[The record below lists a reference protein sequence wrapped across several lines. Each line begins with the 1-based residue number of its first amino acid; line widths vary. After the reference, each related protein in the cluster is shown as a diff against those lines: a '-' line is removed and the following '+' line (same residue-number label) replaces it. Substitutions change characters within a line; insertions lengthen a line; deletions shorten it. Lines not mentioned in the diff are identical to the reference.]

1 MLLILFCIYGKKISL
16 RLIEEKT
23 KEIQKKYA
31 QIEFAKA
38 VADLADQSLIVNNA
52 FILDQAAVPLENCM
66 IYFFCK
72 TVSGKFEFYL
82 FIYDCKSLE
91 LLHMYELNDRLCTFF
106 EKDRSHFL
114 NRALFDL
121 FLQDKNKFLKLL
133 YKYNDPEK
141 MLKKINGK

>member
-1 MLLILFCIYGKKISL
+1 
-16 RLIEEKT
+16 
-23 KEIQKKYA
+23 
-31 QIEFAKA
+31 
-38 VADLADQSLIVNNA
+38 
-52 FILDQAAVPLENCM
+52 
-66 IYFFCK
+66 
-72 TVSGKFEFYL
+72 
-82 FIYDCKSLE
+82 
-91 LLHMYELNDRLCTFF
+91 MYELNDRLCTFF